1 MTRKLSDAD
10 RAAVDLIFDRIN
22 PNAGDTSGKDGI
34 IAMANAVT
42 DANLNA
48 VDKILKVLSAMPAAE
63 PPADLAV
70 RTLQRL
76 ARHTSMPVPYAAT
89 EQPNA

>member
-1 MTRKLSDAD
+1 MTRKLTDAD
-10 RAAVDLIFDRIN
+10 RAAVDLMFDRIN
-22 PNAGDTSGKDGI
+22 PAAGDTSGKDGI

-42 DANLNA
+42 DANINA

-63 PPADLAV
+63 PPADLAT
-70 RTLQRL
+70 RTLQSL
-76 ARHTSMPVPYAAT
+76 ARATGMPMPSAVG